1 MTALFV
7 AYATPSIDL
16 VWIAPDADVLIVH
29 NDRSLDR
36 ERVSHPRLRHLDTG
50 SNVGFGAAVN
60 RALREVRSERVVL
73 CNPDLALARLHWD
86 ALVAAEPHE
95 TVTVPLVDG
104 DGRPT
109 SVVSRYPTP
118 LAHLASGLRLG
129 RLAPRGTRRR
139 RGFATGL
146 GRWGRAHNA
155 SLRSPVGS
163 WPLTTRWASGA
174 ALSLDTERLRAVGGF
189 DERYFLYYEDVDLC
203 RRLAA
208 AYPESVV
215 RVADVPAG
223 IHPVGASGG
232 ASDAATAHRLD
243 AALRYARR
251 QTGMR
256 WRVTSRILAGRASAA
271 ATRA

>member
-7 AYATPSIDL
+7 AYATPLID
-16 VWIAPDADVLIVH
+16 VGWIAPEADVLIVH

-36 ERVSHPRLRHLDTG
+36 ERVSHPRVRHLETG
-50 SNVGFGAAVN
+50 GNVGFGAAVN
-60 RALREVRSERVVL
+60 RALPDVRSARVVL
-73 CNPDLALARLHWD
+73 CNSDVSLTRVHWD
-86 ALVAAEPHE
+86 ALLAAEPHE
-95 TVTVPLVDG
+95 IVTVPLVDG

-118 LAHLASGLRLG
+118 LVHLASGLRLG
-129 RLAPRGTRRR
+129 RIAPRGTRRR
-139 RGFATGL
+139 RVFAAGL

-155 SLRSPVGS
+155 SLRSPRGS
-163 WPLTTRWASGA
+163 WPLSTRWTSGA
-174 ALSLDTERLRAVGGF
+174 VLSLDMQRLRAVGGF

-208 AYPESVV
+208 AYPESIV

-223 IHPVGASGG
+223 IHTVGASGG
-232 ASDAATAHRLD
+232 TSTAGTAHRLD
-243 AALRYARR
+243 ASLRYARR
-251 QTGMR
+251 QAGMR
-256 WRVTSRILAGRASAA
+256 WRVTSRILAGRAHAA